1 MANNQQVRVDLQF
14 KGDMSDVEKKLQQ
27 LQNTLSGITSGK
39 AIKDM
44 AFTSDINKAVR
55 DATKLQ
61 AILKNTTMAN
71 GNLDLTK
78 FRSELQK
85 SGMTVKEL
93 GNSLLSLGPQ
103 GSQAFSQL
111 TQSIMSAEVPLKRTS
126 TLLSNF
132 ATTLKNT
139 AKWQISSSILHGFM
153 SSVSSAYNYAQD
165 LNESLNNI
173 RIVSKQNTDQ
183 MAEFAQEANK
193 AAKELSVTTTA
204 YTDAALIFY
213 QQGLEGDAVTERT
226 DVVAK
231 MSNVTRDSVDEV
243 SSYMTAIWN
252 NFDDGSQSLEHYADV
267 ITGLGA
273 ATASSSAEIAA
284 GLEKF
289 AAVADTVGLS
299 YDYATS
305 ALATVVAQTRQSADT
320 VGTAFK
326 TLFARIEGLKL
337 GETLE
342 DGVDLNK
349 YSQALA
355 KIGVSVLDANG
366 QLRDMDSILDDMGAK
381 WGQISKAQQVALA
394 QTVAG
399 TRQYNQLVALM
410 DNWDKVQDNL
420 QIARSS
426 DGELQAQADIYA
438 ESWEAAQKRVRAA
451 WESIYSSLF
460 DDKFFIKLT
469 NGLGSFI
476 EGIDKVV
483 KSLGGLKG
491 ILPLLSVG
499 LLNLFNKD
507 IANGIN
513 NFVYNLQ
520 IGTKKAQNELIDFKQ
535 QIQNAYENMTSD
547 GTLTAGASIDAL
559 KSQAAVSQA
568 ILEKEKQANALGIER
583 TETEKLIDQY
593 EVQRIE
599 TLGKELVLKTQALEL
614 AEREAKISRNAL
626 NQTLRENLGDNYTSA
641 EEKNNRIKNAS
652 TLAEKNQIM
661 ATVVTPEMVQQ
672 VHEYNAA
679 FAQLDDLT
687 ERYDNIVKSSG
698 LEAGK
703 NWLIDQVDELNSLN
717 LFLQGGTEGV
727 KNYRKEF
734 LELIEILRTSENS
747 QEAYNEIT
755 AKFVELST
763 DAGNAQKNLEQ
774 AIRRGAKTDR
784 ERQTSIDKLTK
795 SIEANNDAIVKNNQQ
810 KSANWN
816 LNKTE
821 NNIVQRQRDEI
832 NIPKLQM
839 PDFGKTFTD
848 ATRSITT
855 FGTAL
860 NSLSNV
866 FKTLSDENA
875 SFGDKLLSVLTS
887 GGMAITMLG
896 SSAKGLINAFNPL
909 VKNVEILTT
918 LNKVTTIDLQ
928 EQLGLMAQQATAKG
942 AIVTQEQAIV
952 LLNKIKNGE
961 EISQT
966 GEEAKQLSLIAIQKG
981 LEADQIG
988 ILTALVALSKLE
1000 TTEAEKQIVLEQ
1012 LKAKLQGKLNF
1023 KNIFS
1028 GLKNIGS
1035 SLTSIVGT
1043 LGTAGVVLGVVVAAV
1058 AAAVIAYKA
1067 YRNHLKAV
1075 AEEATNTAKKEQ
1087 EKLQTIKEETQ
1098 AIDDLTTKYAELNA
1112 QLSDLGEE
1120 NARAEMFKMAV
1131 QAGQTDLAIKAL
1143 ASSFKSFGEILDEV
1157 SQEQNEVYKQQAKTT
1172 VEASQNAVY
1181 ANLRTI
1187 KEKYTDNFGETVD
1200 IGKGHWNGQNREFN
1214 KQLQTQFG
1222 LVVDDTGHIKTEDF
1236 IKVLTTDQEKFVNFI
1251 NSSSSANAKNL
1262 QEIYGQIKDSAEIL
1276 KEAGA
1281 AYSDSI
1287 EKTILSSKK
1296 KSIAEIKTLKQYEK
1310 IKSDLV
1316 QSAAETDLFEYKG
1329 IKSLEE
1335 QNNWARDLILK
1346 QDSLNDRL
1354 EKQLYLQ
1361 DQIIEKQGVSH
1372 TEFKDV
1378 GLKDYFHEG
1387 GKLSELDA
1395 NKLIGNLPI
1404 DQTGL
1409 TKGLLRNYLMA
1420 GIESVPAEAAEA
1432 VDKALELIESRRPK
1446 EAITFSIAVKT
1457 EIEMSEEDKE
1467 ELQSKIDDLTD
1478 EQLNYVTINIDRFSS
1493 IEDLEKVLNGDFKE
1507 RIEAFNQ
1514 KEGIITLSTAVED
1527 LDLSKKKNTGFDS
1540 EQIHGF
1546 FNYNDKING
1555 YDEGQFAGLET
1566 SQQLYNIMQ
1575 GVDEMAAKY
1584 AEHREKAREEAEKE
1598 LVVLKEQQDQLK
1610 HEGADKNINTYVDKV
1625 KDSGIET
1632 DVKTFDDMV
1641 DFLDKYNE
1649 ALTKEGPELD
1659 NFVTQNKELLDI
1671 INLGDKPNKKYLE
1684 HLVKQGKQFR
1694 ENQIAIQHT
1703 EEEIADYNEKI
1714 DYQID
1719 KLQAAKQMYLAVNK
1733 EMDSLQ
1739 DAYKT
1744 IKGAQDEWNKEG
1756 YLTMDTVQS
1765 LISLDNAYMSTLE
1778 VTANGIKMNEEAYV
1792 GVTQAKYASLAAS
1805 IALQAQELINKY
1817 VTGEL
1822 TASQLMEEM
1831 QMYASADASYS
1842 AADAALAEAR
1852 ATLAAKAANDEYAAT
1867 IGNYL
1872 DAVEKKINL
1881 LKQAGSQVNTGNVGK
1896 VLGYSPK
1903 GGGGSKKSKETKD
1916 LKEYA
1921 DEFDRFYPF
1930 QKVIDDLADA
1940 ISDLAKEQEHMAGG
1954 ELVGSI
1960 RYQNKL
1966 LQDQKKA
1973 YQELAKEQKKYQK
1986 EMQADLA
1993 KYGMS
1998 FDTASGNIV
2007 NYAQSTQ
2014 AMLDRYNV
2022 AIEKYNKSAQSDAD
2036 KKTLEAV
2043 EKEYEKFKKLVSNYQ
2058 GILTEIQDT
2067 ENNLDD
2073 IYYEIIA
2080 NNLKEFEI
2088 MLQVKLDIGEA
2099 QRMVND
2105 FISKINKN
2113 FKTLRKST
2121 EEWMEM
2127 FDTALKN
2134 AHTYI
2139 DGDLGTINV
2148 DLDAVNKVKDAIDS
2162 GDYGHEGAMFASES
2176 EAITKYKELV
2186 EQLKE
2191 DADELYELY
2200 KQAWEDYIDAI
2211 DESIEAWEEVISNFD
2226 DVNDTLDHY
2235 EKIIELL
2242 HNHQDTDQGY
2252 EELLALY
2259 NQQMNLQ
2266 LAKQATLKKQIETM
2280 QQEYNELIAQGA
2292 KENDKDVKAIKDAI
2306 NEANKELQGSIEA
2319 YLETINKAFDKQVK
2333 QATKDYLKG
2342 ALGFDIDLL
2351 SEQWDKAKKASEG
2364 YYDETER
2371 IYQLDKIRRKYNEAI
2386 DNTTDV
2392 KIQKQL
2398 AKLRDDELNK
2408 LEKMNK
2414 LTEHSVEIAEKKL
2427 AVTQAE
2433 IALKEAQDNK
2443 SQMRLQRDSQGNW
2456 NYQFVAND
2464 EDIHD
2469 KEQNLADKSN
2479 DYYEATKNALAQTQ
2493 EQLIQYVRDAATEI
2507 DEIWANQ
2514 ELSDEQKL
2522 AKIAEVTQYYQDL
2535 IGQKSA
2541 ELGIYR
2547 QDIGEATATALI
2559 NYDNLDHANFQ
2570 NMTEEQQELV
2580 TTLKEHNINSG
2591 LEVLTASQEYYQLIQ
2606 DAAVK
2611 CNETSIEWWD
2621 LLRDTVNINSEQMTS
2636 AQQEYFDTLQR
2647 LIAEYDEAI
2656 QRSEEASG
2664 IAWSNVQQA
2673 IEYTGYSIDEVSN
2686 KVDECVERSQ
2696 ALSNFRDRVMDIEDA
2711 WYSVKDAIT
2720 SAMEGLDDYLKRL
2733 LEVREMQEEVK
2744 RNETETTGSSEID
2757 IATGEP
2763 AGSGGGGTPYSP
2775 TYTAPKSTF
2784 SYNMYGSTGTTW
2796 TNNQTKKEVSAPNL
2810 GRNFSAEKVS
2820 GVAAG
2825 AKQLST
2831 PTVVNNAITPNKT
2844 SSSTYNIGDN
2854 PYKEDSWAYK
2864 LREKLFGSR
2873 FASGGYTGEWGSN
2886 PKLALLDQKE
2896 LVLNASDTSKILDT
2910 VKMVRDM
2917 NSSNNEFISYL
2928 VDIINQSTDALTQ
2941 VMESGINILGER
2953 MAYISDRVASA
2964 LFDAGARE
2972 LEQNVHI
2979 DASFPNVQNSREIED
2994 AFNNLVN
3001 IASQRINYK

>member
-1 MANNQQVRVDLQF
+1 MEWLECYTLAIFSFIDIFEEKEKKKMANDQQIRVGLQF

-27 LQNTLSGITSGK
+27 LQNTLSSITSGK

-44 AFTSDINKAVR
+44 AFTSDINKAVG

-520 IGTKKAQNELIDFKQ
+520 IGTKKAQDNLINFKS
-535 QIQNAYENMTSD
+535 QIKNAFDHMTSD
-547 GTLTAGASIDAL
+547 GTMGSEATIDAF
-559 KSQAAVSQA
+559 KGQAIVQQA
-568 ILEKEKQANALGIER
+568 ILEKQKQLIALGREYTDIE
-583 TETEKLIDQY
+583 KIIDQY
-593 EVQRIE
+593 SIQRIDQ
-599 TLGKELVLKTQALEL
+599 LGKEMILRAQAV
-614 AEREAKISRNAL
+614 
-626 NQTLRENLGDNYTSA
+626 D
-641 EEKNNRIKNAS
+641 
-652 TLAEKNQIM
+652 LAEKEAEISLKKISGSKSPLAKNLGANAYFSTEQNAQNAINAGVISKGDDYITQGRVDKVIQLSTAYAQAGKIIEDFIRITKEQDDKAGSEYINKVITDLKSSQTLLQGNSNEVKKFREELIKAFEQYGKTNNINIFDELIKKHMDFSVVSQNAYDKLEVKIQEIVGDNEKAKAIM
-661 ATVVTPEMVQQ
+661 QEINKACQ
-672 VHEYNAA
+672 
-679 FAQLDDLT
+679 
-687 ERYDNIVKSSG
+687 DNIKLG
-698 LEAGK
+698 
-703 NWLIDQVDELNSLN
+703 
-717 LFLQGGTEGV
+717 
-727 KNYRKEF
+727 
-734 LELIEILRTSENS
+734 
-747 QEAYNEIT
+747 NER
-755 AKFVELST
+755 V
-763 DAGNAQKNLEQ
+763 EQ
-774 AIRRGAKTDR
+774 AK
-784 ERQTSIDKLTK
+784 
-795 SIEANNDAIVKNNQQ
+795 AIVNYSNAI
-810 KSANWN
+810 KSEEKRNSDS
-816 LNKTE
+816 
-821 NNIVQRQRDEI
+821 V
-832 NIPKLQM
+832 NIPKFQSV
-839 PDFGKTFTD
+839 DYGKTFTD
-848 ATRSITT
+848 ATRAAMN
-855 FGTAL
+855 FGSAL
-860 NSLSNV
+860 NSISTLMDKLNDSNATFGEKMMAILTNGSMAV
-866 FKTLSDENA
+866 MMLGNSFKTISTIVA
-875 SFGDKLLSVLTS
+875 TLTNNVKALQIIDQS
-887 GGMAITMLG
+887 SLAIY
-896 SSAKGLINAFNPL
+896 AARKGLAQ
-909 VKNVEILTT
+909 EELTISAAGIVMKKT
-918 LNKVTTIDLQ
+918 GATI
-928 EQLGLMAQQATAKG
+928 AK
-942 AIVTQEQAIV
+942 
-952 LLNKIKNGE
+952 E
-961 EISQT
+961 E
-966 GEEAKQLSLIAIQKG
+966 
-981 LEADQIG
+981 
-988 ILTALVALSKLE
+988 VALEIIKDKYEKGELGTLGMILAISKLKTKE
-1000 TTEAEKQIVLEQ
+1000 DKQQVILEQ
-1012 LKAKLQGKLNF
+1012 LKGK
-1023 KNIFS
+1023 FS
-1028 GLKNIGS
+1028 KFSLKNILGS
-1035 SLTSIVGT
+1035 LKSFIGSIGQAIGALGSL
-1043 LGTAGVVLGVVVAAV
+1043 GVALGVVTAVVIAAV
-1058 AAAVIAYKA
+1058 VAYKA

-1098 AIDDLTTKYAELNA
+1098 AIDELTTKYAELNA

-1131 QAGQTDLAIKAL
+1131 QAGQTDLAVKAL
-1143 ASSFKSFGEILDEV
+1143 ASSFKTFGTILDEV
-1157 SQEQNEVYKQQAKTT
+1157 AQKQNKLYQDQAKTT

-1181 ANLRTI
+1181 ANLRTV
-1187 KEKYTDNFGETVD
+1187 KEKYTDNFGETID
-1200 IGKGHWNGQNREFN
+1200 IGKGHWDGQNREFN

-1222 LVVDDTGHIKTEDF
+1222 LIVDDTGHIKTEDF
-1236 IKVLTTDQEKFVNFI
+1236 IKVLTTDQEKFINFI
-1251 NSSSSANAKNL
+1251 NSSSSKNAKNL
-1262 QEIYGQIKDSAEIL
+1262 QEIYGEIKDSAEML

-1378 GLKDYFHEG
+1378 ELKDYFHEG

-1420 GIESVPAEAAEA
+1420 GIESVPTEAAEA

-1514 KEGIITLSTAVED
+1514 KEGIVTLSTAVED

-1598 LVVLKEQQDQLK
+1598 LVALKEQQDQLK
-1610 HEGADKNINTYVDKV
+1610 REGADKNINTYVDKV

-1659 NFVTQNKELLDI
+1659 NFVTQNKELLDT

-1703 EEEIADYNEKI
+1703 EEEIADYNEKV

-1765 LISLDNAYMSTLE
+1765 LIGLDNAYMSTLE

-1872 DAVEKKINL
+1872 NAVEKKINL

-2014 AMLDRYNV
+2014 AMLDRYN
-2022 AIEKYNKSAQSDAD
+2022 AA
-2036 KKTLEAV
+2036 AV

-2058 GILTEIQDT
+2058 GVLTEIQDT

-2073 IYYEIIA
+2073 IYYETIA

-2148 DLDAVNKVKDAIDS
+2148 DLDAVNKVKNAIDS

-2176 EAITKYKELV
+2176 EAIVKYKELV

-2200 KQAWEDYIDAI
+2200 RQAWEDYIDAI
-2211 DESIEAWEEVISNFD
+2211 DDSIEAWEEVISNFD

-2242 HNHQDTDQGY
+2242 HNHQDTDQGF
-2252 EELLALY
+2252 EELMALY
-2259 NQQMNLQ
+2259 NQQMALQ

-2280 QQEYNELIAQGA
+2280 QQEYDELIAAGA
-2292 KENDKDVKAIKDAI
+2292 KENDKDVKAIRDAI
-2306 NEANKELQGSIEA
+2306 KEANKELEGSIEA
-2319 YLETINKAFDKQVK
+2319 YLETINKAFDKQF
-2333 QATKDYLKG
+2333 TKAIDDRITKG
-2342 ALGFDIDLL
+2342 LGFDPKKM
-2351 SEQWDKAKKASEG
+2351 SEDWALQQKAAEG

-2371 IYQLDKIRRKYNEAI
+2371 IYQLDRIRRKFNDAI
-2386 DNTTDV
+2386 KDTDDL
-2392 KIQKQL
+2392 KQQKEL
-2398 AKLRDDELNK
+2398 AKLRDAELK
-2408 LEKMNK
+2408 DLEEMNK
-2414 LTEHSVEIAEKKL
+2414 LSEHRVEIAERKL
-2427 AVTQAE
+2427 AVAQAE
-2433 IALKEAQDNK
+2433 IALEEAQNNK

-2464 EDIHD
+2464 DDVSD
-2469 KEQNLADKSN
+2469 KQQALADASDALYQKTKEAYEDMFN
-2479 DYYEATKNALAQTQ
+2479 DITTLAQEWKEKLIEIQ
-2493 EQLIQYVRDAATEI
+2493 EDTTLSAEEKVKRMQEVDA
-2507 DEIWANQ
+2507 
-2514 ELSDEQKL
+2514 
-2522 AKIAEVTQYYQDL
+2522 YYQDL
-2535 IGQKSA
+2535 IGAKA
-2541 ELGIYR
+2541 EEMGLYKIEL
-2547 QDIGEATATALI
+2547 GEATANALI
-2559 NYDNLDHANFQ
+2559 AYTNLDHDNYVLMNEDQ
-2570 NMTEEQQELV
+2570 KRLV
-2580 TTLKEHNINSG
+2580 DELKEKSINNITEITTATTKDYDEIQRKADECNQNSIAG
-2591 LEVLTASQEYYQLIQ
+2591 
-2606 DAAVK
+2606 
-2611 CNETSIEWWD
+2611 WD
-2621 LLRDTVNINSEQMTS
+2621 LLKEVSITNIEQMKEAGEEFYHRIDELNT
-2636 AQQEYFDTLQR
+2636 A
-2647 LIAEYDEAI
+2647 YDEAVK
-2656 QRSEEASG
+2656 RSEEASG
-2664 IAWSNVQQA
+2664 IAWSNVGA
-2673 IEYTGYSIDEVSN
+2673 EIERTGQKIDEVTQ
-2686 KVDECVERSQ
+2686 KVEECVARTQ
-2696 ALSNFRDRVMDIEDA
+2696 ALSDFRARVEEIGQA
-2711 WYSVKDAIT
+2711 WESVKQKIVDAIN
-2720 SAMEGLDDYLKRL
+2720 ELDGYLKKL
-2733 LEVREMQEEVK
+2733 LEVKDMQEVVK
-2744 RNETETTGSSEID
+2744 QNETE
-2757 IATGEP
+2757 
-2763 AGSGGGGTPYSP
+2763 AGSYTPPDIGGSGKDGSENRGPG
-2775 TYTAPKSTF
+2775 
-2784 SYNMYGSTGTTW
+2784 GSTSVDSTPKNYYIDHFEARGD
-2796 TNNQTKKEVSAPNL
+2796 AIY
-2810 GRNFSAEKVS
+2810 KVS
-2820 GVAAG
+2820 
-2825 AKQLST
+2825 
-2831 PTVVNNAITPNKT
+2831 T
-2844 SSSTYNIGDN
+2844 SGNSQH
-2854 PYKEDSWAYK
+2854 
-2864 LREKLFGSR
+2864 FGSFPPTHR
-2873 FASGGYTGEWGSN
+2873 TEEMRKAYINDINSRYAGRPCSFDTGGYTGTWSSLPGIEELYSQPAINGVRISN
-2886 PKLALLDQKE
+2886 KDNGRLALLHQKE
-2896 LVLNASDTSKILDT
+2896 LVLNQTDTKNILDT
-2910 VKMVRDM
+2910 VQLVRDM
-2917 NSSNNEFISYL
+2917 NSSNNGFAGYLADVIS
-2928 VDIINQSTDALTQ
+2928 QSAGALAQ

-2953 MAYISDRVASA
+2953 MAYTSDRVASA
-2964 LFDAGARE
+2964 LLDAGSRQ

-2979 DASFPNVQNSREIED
+2979 DASFPNVQNSREIEN

-3001 IASQRINYK
+3001 VASQRVNYRTDNLLFK

>member
-14 KGDMSDVEKKLQQ
+14 KGDISDVEKKLQQ

-44 AFTSDINKAVR
+44 AFTSDINKAVG

-273 ATASSSAEIAA
+273 ATASSSAEIAQ

-349 YSQALA
+349 YSEALA

-381 WGQISKAQQVALA
+381 WGQINKAQQIALA

-535 QIQNAYENMTSD
+535 QLKNIFDDMTSD
-547 GTLTAGASIDAL
+547 GSLSSGASIDAL
-559 KSQAAVSQA
+559 KGMATIQ
-568 ILEKEKQANALGIER
+568 EANLNRQRQLNELGIEENETQKLLNQYGMKR
-583 TETEKLIDQY
+583 IEQLGQEMTLKAQAVELAEKEAQEAEKKLQRSLNTNLNQGSFITEGQKQSLLNVPNITDEDKEKYQSYITQE
-593 EVQRIE
+593 EVQRVLDLSKAYAQANDLIE
-599 TLGKELVLKTQALEL
+599 
-614 AEREAKISRNAL
+614 RFIKISNE
-626 NQTLRENLGDNYTSA
+626 QGDT
-641 EEKNNRIKNAS
+641 
-652 TLAEKNQIM
+652 
-661 ATVVTPEMVQQ
+661 
-672 VHEYNAA
+672 AA
-679 FAQLDDLT
+679 
-687 ERYDNIVKSSG
+687 
-698 LEAGK
+698 
-703 NWLIDQVDELNSLN
+703 
-717 LFLQGGTEGV
+717 
-727 KNYRKEF
+727 
-734 LELIEILRTSENS
+734 IEWINKD
-747 QEAYNEIT
+747 I
-755 AKFVELST
+755 
-763 DAGNAQKNLEQ
+763 KNLEEFNVLLESSEQ
-774 AIRRGAKTDR
+774 EVVDLKTTLIEGFQKSVGIENTIEQEQIYNNLLDQTEDLALEAEDEYVKLTGRIEENTESTKSEKKAIDDLNNAIQTNIKLGR
-784 ERQTSIDKLTK
+784 EREEHSHSFLNFNSGVKAEKERL
-795 SIEANNDAIVKNNQQ
+795 ENDSKVSQ
-810 KSANWN
+810 
-816 LNKTE
+816 
-821 NNIVQRQRDEI
+821 
-832 NIPKLQM
+832 LQ
-839 PDFGKTFTD
+839 PLDYGKTFTD
-848 ATRSITT
+848 ATRSIVS

-860 NSLSNV
+860 NSLSGM
-866 FKTLSDENA
+866 FKTLADEEA

-896 SSAKGLINAFNPL
+896 SSAKGLIGAFTPL
-909 VKNVEILTT
+909 VKNVEVLTT
-918 LNKVTTIDLQ
+918 LNKVTTTDLQ
-928 EQLGLMAQQATAKG
+928 EQIALMMEQG
-942 AIVTQEQAIV
+942 A
-952 LLNKIKNGE
+952 IKNGQILLDKIKLGNE
-961 EISQT
+961 AVYT
-966 GEEAKQLSLIAIQKG
+966 KEEATQLSLIAIKTG
-981 LEADQIG
+981 LESGEIG
-988 ILTALVALSKLE
+988 ILSAIVALSKLE
-1000 TTEAEKQIVLEQ
+1000 TTEAEKQVVLQ
-1012 LKAKLQGKLNF
+1012 KIKAKLQGKLNF

-1028 GLKNIGS
+1028 GLENIGS

-1075 AEEATNTAKKEQ
+1075 AEEATNAAKKEQ

-1131 QAGQTDLAIKAL
+1131 QAGQTDLAVKAL
-1143 ASSFKSFGEILDEV
+1143 ASSFKTFGNILDEV
-1157 SQEQNEVYKQQAKTT
+1157 AQEQNKLYQDQAKTT

-1181 ANLRTI
+1181 ANLRTV
-1187 KEKYTDNFGETVD
+1187 KEKYTDNFGETID
-1200 IGKGHWNGQNREFN
+1200 IGKGHWGGQNREFN
-1214 KQLQTQFG
+1214 EQLQTQFG
-1222 LVVDDTGHIKTEDF
+1222 LVVDNTGHIKTEDF
-1236 IKVLTTDQEKFVNFI
+1236 IKVLTTDQEKFINFI

-1262 QEIYGQIKDSAEIL
+1262 QEIYGEIKDSAEML

-1281 AYSDSI
+1281 AYSDSV
-1287 EKTILSSKK
+1287 EKTLVSSKK
-1296 KSIAEIKTLKQYEK
+1296 KSIAEIKTLKEYEG
-1310 IKSDLV
+1310 IKSELI
-1316 QSAAETDLFEYKG
+1316 QSASETELFEYKG
-1329 IKSLEE
+1329 IDSLEE

-1346 QDSLNDRL
+1346 QDALNDRL

-1361 DQIIEKQGVSH
+1361 DQITEKQRVSH
-1372 TEFKDV
+1372 TEYEDV
-1378 GLKDYFHEG
+1378 NLTDYFHNG
-1387 GKLSELDA
+1387 GKISEIEA
-1395 NKLIGNLPI
+1395 GKLGSGLWQQISNE
-1404 DQTGL
+1404 TGL
-1409 TKGLLRNYLMA
+1409 NRGLLTNYLMA
-1420 GIESVPAEAAEA
+1420 GIESVPAEAQEA
-1432 VDKALELIESRRPK
+1432 VDKALALIEAQKPA
-1446 EAITFSIAVKT
+1446 EATTFSIEVEIST
-1457 EIEMSEEDKE
+1457 ELPEEEKKN
-1467 ELQSKIDDLTD
+1467 LQEKIDELTD
-1478 EQLNYVTINIDRFSS
+1478 DELNYVTLNIDRFSS
-1493 IEDLEKVLNGDFKE
+1493 VEDLEKILNGDFKK

-1540 EQIHGF
+1540 EQVHGF

-1555 YDEGQFAGLET
+1555 LNEGQFAGLET

-1575 GVDEMAAKY
+1575 GVDEMAANY
-1584 AEHREKAREEAEKE
+1584 AEHRKAAKEEAEQE
-1598 LVVLKEQQDQLK
+1598 LNVLKQQEQQLK
-1610 HEGADKNINTYVDKV
+1610 HQGADKGINTYVKKV
-1625 KDSGIET
+1625 EDSGIET
-1632 DVKTFDDMV
+1632 EVKTFDEMV
-1641 DFLDKYNE
+1641 EFLDDYND
-1649 ALTKEGPELD
+1649 ALTKGGPDLD
-1659 NFVTQNKELLDI
+1659 KFVNTNKELLKVLELD
-1671 INLGDKPNKKYLE
+1671 DKVDKKHLE
-1684 HLVKQGKQFR
+1684 NLVKKGKQYR

-1703 EEEIADYNEKI
+1703 TEEIASYNEEV

-1765 LISLDNAYMSTLE
+1765 LIGLDNAYMSTLE

-1881 LKQAGSQVNTGNVGK
+1881 LKQAGSQVNTSNVGK

-1903 GGGGSKKSKETKD
+1903 SSGGSKKSKETKD

-1940 ISDLAKEQEHMAGG
+1940 ISDLAKEQEHLAGG

-1986 EMQADLA
+1986 EMQTDLA

-2014 AMLDRYNV
+2014 AMLDQYNA

-2067 ENNLDD
+2067 ENELDD
-2073 IYYEIIA
+2073 IYYETIA

-2088 MLQVKLDIGEA
+2088 MVQVNLDIKEA
-2099 QRMVND
+2099 ERTVND
-2105 FISKINKN
+2105 FINKINKN
-2113 FKTLRKST
+2113 FKTVRKST
-2121 EEWMEM
+2121 EEWMSV
-2127 FDTALKN
+2127 FDNALKN
-2134 AHTYI
+2134 AHTYV
-2139 DGDLGTINV
+2139 DGEYSTISV
-2148 DLDAVNKVKDAIDS
+2148 DLDALNKVKSAIDS
-2162 GDYGHEGAMFASES
+2162 GDYGHEGAMFASET
-2176 EAITKYKELV
+2176 EAIMKYKELS
-2186 EQLKE
+2186 EQLKDDAE
-2191 DADELYELY
+2191 DLYELY
-2200 KQAWEDYIDAI
+2200 TDAWSEYLDAI
-2211 DESIEAWEEVISNFD
+2211 DEAIESWEELLDEFD
-2226 DVNDTLDHY
+2226 DINDTLDHY
-2235 EKIIELL
+2235 EKLIELVSG
-2242 HNHQDTDQGY
+2242 NG
-2252 EELLALY
+2252 EEQKYNDLLAVY
-2259 NQQMNLQ
+2259 EQQAALHIKRIETVNTEIN
-2266 LAKQATLKKQIETM
+2266 TLKETRAK
-2280 QQEYNELIAQGA
+2280 LLAAGA
-2292 KENDKDVKAIKDAI
+2292 KETDEDVKKLDETIKDGMNQILESLETAT
-2306 NEANKELQGSIEA
+2306 ELARKSRDLKFDHENKEA
-2319 YLETINKAFDKQVK
+2319 MKQ
-2333 QATKDYLKG
+2333 
-2342 ALGFDIDLL
+2342 ALGFDMDEL
-2351 SEQWDKAKKASEG
+2351 SEQWNRAKKAEEG
-2364 YYDETER
+2364 YYDENQR
-2371 IYQLDKIRRKYNEAI
+2371 IYQLDKLRRKYN
-2386 DNTTDV
+2386 DV
-2392 KIQKQL
+2392 INDTKDIKLKQKL
-2398 AKLRDDELNK
+2398 AEMRDTELK
-2408 LEKMNK
+2408 ALEKK
-2414 LTEHSVEIAEKKL
+2414 ERLSEGDLEIAEKALEVEK
-2427 AVTQAE
+2427 AE
-2433 IALKEAQDNK
+2433 IALKEANK
-2443 SQMRLQRDSQGNW
+2443 STMRLQRDSQGNW
-2456 NYQFVAND
+2456 SYQFVANEDDISNKQQSLMDASNELYETVKKNEKDLIESSITWWTEWGEARAAVNEKDYATREEYLKALD
-2464 EDIHD
+2464 EVD
-2469 KEQNLADKSN
+2469 KFYSQQILDRVDTLNGYKDRQAQATAVLLENSYQVDTDNYGNMTQNQKDL
-2479 DYYEATKNALAQTQ
+2479 
-2493 EQLIQYVRDAATEI
+2493 V
-2507 DEIWANQ
+2507 DEM
-2514 ELSDEQKL
+2514 QKHHITD
-2522 AKIAEVTQYYQDL
+2522 IAELVAAD
-2535 IGQKSA
+2535 
-2541 ELGIYR
+2541 E
-2547 QDIGEATATALI
+2547 EAYEKI
-2559 NYDNLDHANFQ
+2559 RKK
-2570 NMTEEQQELV
+2570 TEEVNRE
-2580 TTLKEHNINSG
+2580 
-2591 LEVLTASQEYYQLIQ
+2591 A
-2606 DAAVK
+2606 
-2611 CNETSIEWWD
+2611 IEWWD
-2621 LLRDTVNINSEQMTS
+2621 RLEEVCEINVDNMQKANEDFYNFFDDLL
-2636 AQQEYFDTLQR
+2636 QEYERQINTLSDVAQLDLNNIGDAAR
-2647 LIAEYDEAI
+2647 ALGDEI
-2656 QRSEEASG
+2656 Q
-2664 IAWSNVQQA
+2664 NV
-2673 IEYTGYSIDEVSN
+2673 TD
-2686 KVDECVERSQ
+2686 KVQECVNRSDDLSRFRER
-2696 ALSNFRDRVMDIEDA
+2696 LNEIEQA
-2711 WYSVKDAIT
+2711 WYSVKDSIT
-2720 SAMEGLDDYLKRL
+2720 SALSELNSYLEKLRD
-2733 LEVREMQEEVK
+2733 VKEMQDVVK
-2744 RNETETTGSSEID
+2744 SNETAAGSYTGPTVDTGSSS
-2757 IATGEP
+2757 GSGSG
-2763 AGSGGGGTPYSP
+2763 GSGGGAANEEKKINYPINSIIQEQSMSTGKP
-2775 TYTAPKSTF
+2775 TYL
-2784 SYNMYGSTGTTW
+2784 
-2796 TNNQTKKEVSAPNL
+2796 V
-2810 GRNFSAEKVS
+2810 KV
-2820 GVAAG
+2820 
-2825 AKQLST
+2825 
-2831 PTVVNNAITPNKT
+2831 T
-2844 SSSTYNIGDN
+2844 SSSGVTRSVGNFTTFEAARSARN
-2854 PYKEDSWAYK
+2854 AWMSKKVLE
-2864 LREKLFGSR
+2864 FNT
-2873 FASGGYTGEWGSN
+2873 GGYTGSWSDTTSEVNNG
-2886 PKLALLDQKE
+2886 KLAWLHQKE
-2896 LVLNASDTSKILDT
+2896 LVLNQADTKNILDA
-2910 VKMVRDM
+2910 VELVR
-2917 NSSNNEFISYL
+2917 NIKSNNSEFINYI
-2928 VDIINQSTDALTQ
+2928 VDSLNAGTAQMINTL
-2941 VMESGINILGER
+2941 EYGIRSI
-2953 MAYISDRVASA
+2953 ADRVAYTSDVMA
-2964 LFDAGARE
+2964 QAAGTGSDNRSP

-2979 DASFPNVQNSREIED
+2979 EASFPNVNSSFEIET
-2994 AFNNLVN
+2994 ALNNLVN
-3001 IASQRINYK
+3001 VASQRANSDRLVF